1 MNRILCGGI
10 MIGLVLVARPAMA
23 SADLGVGT
31 EVGAGWSEQRVDK
44 VSRDE
49 VMRPIGTT
57 RAPNKAVEY
66 LRDLAKVHATGYWSQ
81 CLKLADDAYMPKGP
95 RLGTAFDQWYRAKK
109 AGLAHPKDR
118 NP

>member
-1 MNRILCGGI
+1 MWVTWLMNRILCGGI

-57 RAPNKAVEY
+57 RAPNKAVSTFGIS
-66 LRDLAKVHATGYWSQ
+66 RRSTRPATGPS
-81 CLKLADDAYMPKGP
+81 A
-95 RLGTAFDQWYRAKK
+95 
-109 AGLAHPKDR
+109 
-118 NP
+118 